1 MSETKLKRLIVATT
15 VGAVLLVVVLVSI
28 MVYQLISIRVEN
40 NRIEKLEERI
50 TAYEKLIADGELTIE
65 ERSEYEWLVREAR
78 KLGYEFK

>member
-50 TAYEKLIADGELTIE
+50 VAYEKLIADGELTIE
-65 ERSEYEWLVREAR
+65 ERSEYERIQ
-78 KLGYEFK
+78 